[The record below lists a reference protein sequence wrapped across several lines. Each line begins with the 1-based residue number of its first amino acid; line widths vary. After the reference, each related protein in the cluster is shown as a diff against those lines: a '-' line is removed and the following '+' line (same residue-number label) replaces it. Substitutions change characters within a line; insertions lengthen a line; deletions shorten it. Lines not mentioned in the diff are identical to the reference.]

1 MSLTYDETDYA
12 LALDEKHDEIVY
24 YQTKQKGK
32 KINKKAEG
40 NLQTIPNQKNGFDV
54 IYLCGA
60 MGQGKTYAT
69 CKIGEMYRRI
79 YPENNIYI
87 FSQKVS
93 DPSFDDSKT
102 LGARRILIDDKFTNK
117 DVDLVKSP
125 EFHNSMLIFDDF
137 MSFSNKNTVKKICA
151 LLIQCITLGRQY
163 HIYTVITSHLFYTC
177 QNRDLYMNLYNEVQK
192 IFWFRGVN
200 AYQLR
205 YVLKNY
211 WGYSNTQIEKF
222 INFDRES
229 RYTMINRYP
238 AHLLSRRRMMLIE

>member
-1 MSLTYDETDYA
+1 MSLTYKETDTA
-12 LALDEKHDEIVY
+12 LALDTKHDEIVY
-24 YQTKQKGK
+24 YSTREKGS
-32 KINKKAEG
+32 KKAQG
-40 NLQTIPNQKNGFDV
+40 DFQMIPNQKMGFDV

-60 MGQGKTYAT
+60 MGQGKTYQC

-79 YPENNIYI
+79 YPESNIYI

-102 LGARRILIDDKFTNK
+102 LGARRVLIDEKFADKNI
-117 DVDLVKSP
+117 DIVKSP

-137 MSFSNKNTVKKICA
+137 MSFSNKKTVEQICS

-177 QNRDLYMNLYNEVQK
+177 KNRDLYMNLYNEVQK
-192 IFWFRGVN
+192 IVWFRGVN

-211 WGYSNTQIEKF
+211 WGYSNAQVQKF
-222 INFDRES
+222 LDFDRKS
-229 RYTMINRYP
+229 RFTMINRYP
-238 AHLLSRRRMMLIE
+238 AHLMSRNRMMLI

>member
-1 MSLTYDETDYA
+1 MTLTYEETDIA
-12 LALDEKHDEIVY
+12 LALDTKHDEIVY
-24 YQTKQKGK
+24 YCNKIKG
-32 KINKKAEG
+32 NKKAQGEF
-40 NLQTIPNQKNGFDV
+40 QMIPNQKMGFDV

-60 MGQGKTYAT
+60 MGQGKTYQT

-87 FSQKVS
+87 FSQKDK

-102 LGARRILIDDKFTNK
+102 LGARRVLINETFNNK
-117 DVDLVKSP
+117 EIDIVKSK

-137 MSFSNKNTVKKICA
+137 MSFSNKNTVKNICD

-177 QNRDLYMNLYNEVQK
+177 KNRDLYMNLYNEVQK
-192 IFWFRGVN
+192 IYWFRGVN

-211 WGYSNTQIEKF
+211 WGYSNKQIEGF
-222 INFDRES
+222 LNFDRNS

-238 AHLLSRRRMMLIE
+238 AVLQSRTRMMTIQ

>member
-1 MSLTYDETDYA
+1 MSLTYNETNNA
-12 LALDEKHDEIVY
+12 LSLDSKNDEILY
-24 YQTKQKGK
+24 YSNKRDGP
-32 KINKKAEG
+32 KKAQG
-40 NLQTIPNQKNGFDV
+40 DFQVIPNQMNGFDV

-60 MGQGKTYAT
+60 MGQGKTYQ
-69 CKIGEMYRRI
+69 CCRIGEMYRRI

-87 FSQKVS
+87 FSQKIS

-102 LGARRILIDDKFTNK
+102 LKGRRIHIDDKFINK
-117 DVDLVKSP
+117 EIDIVKSC

-137 MSFSNKNTVKKICA
+137 MSFANKHVIKKICD

-163 HIYTVITSHLFYTC
+163 KIYTVITSHLFYTC
-177 QNRDLYMNLYNEVQK
+177 KNRDLYMNLYNETQK

-211 WGYSNTQIEKF
+211 WGYSNRQIEKF
-222 INFDRES
+222 INFDRNS

-238 AHLLSRRRMMLIE
+238 AFIMSKNRMMLIE